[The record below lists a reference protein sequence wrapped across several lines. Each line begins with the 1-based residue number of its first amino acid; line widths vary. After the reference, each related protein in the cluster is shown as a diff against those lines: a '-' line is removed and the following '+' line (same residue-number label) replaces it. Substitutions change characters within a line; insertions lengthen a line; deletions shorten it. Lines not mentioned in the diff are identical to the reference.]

1 MDKEQEYMKYHNEND
16 SIFFGPDVNIKKIFF
31 VLWDSKLLIAS
42 LTGFFAI
49 FSVLYSLSLP
59 NIYTSSSL
67 LKLSKTNDS
76 SNALSS
82 ISSDFGGLASL
93 AGISIPGNLEDES
106 EYAMQTLI
114 SRDFARHLN
123 KFDNISV
130 NLIASEGFDDENG
143 KIIIDQRKYNSQ
155 KQTWIRQPT
164 KYTKVIPTDLEV
176 HRKYMKSISVSKD
189 KLSGFISIS
198 FKHHSPVFAKDFL
211 DLIIQELNNIA
222 RERNLEE

>member
-130 NLIASEGFDDENG
+130 NLIAFQFG
-143 KIIIDQRKYNSQ
+143 
-155 KQTWIRQPT
+155 
-164 KYTKVIPTDLEV
+164 
-176 HRKYMKSISVSKD
+176 
-189 KLSGFISIS
+189 
-198 FKHHSPVFAKDFL
+198 
-211 DLIIQELNNIA
+211 
-222 RERNLEE
+222 